1 MFIRQTEM
9 IDDLSGIIERLD
21 KAIKICYE
29 AERMPGHDGYAYAAG
44 YSRAIM
50 MDTIE
55 EIKALIHMQAK

>member
-21 KAIKICYE
+21 KAINVCYE
-29 AERMPGHDGYAYAAG
+29 AEQIAGHDGYAYAAG
-44 YSRAIM
+44 YSRAVM

-55 EIKALIHMQAK
+55 EIKALIHTQAK